1 MTVDTREIRITLWGY
16 GGEFVMGQ
24 VSEENWQWW
33 AEQDEYLIKDWAS
46 GQSDTSAVPESYQF
60 IEAGAWYDC
69 DSLLHHNGV
78 EMSSHSGITVKDVA
92 TDLQLLESRSL
103 DPDDLM
109 DFEIQT
115 ECTDE
120 YYASLQPKGTKWFFG
135 QSTEKGTFFDEQ
147 ITITGAFDPAKLM
160 LTYVD
165 IEGVL
170 SFNGM
175 SYDGQDIEDSVCCD
189 TIGKGLNIALLDSAD

>member
-1 MTVDTREIRITLWGY
+1 MTADTREIRITLWGY

-24 VSEENWQWW
+24 VAPEIWQWW
-33 AEQDEYLIKDWAS
+33 AQQDEDLIKDWAT
-46 GQSDTSAVPESYQF
+46 GDSDSSAVPEPYRF
-60 IEAGAWYDC
+60 IESGGWYEC

-78 EMSSHSGITVKDVA
+78 EMSSHCGITVTDVA
-92 TDLQLLESRSL
+92 TGHKLLESLSL

-120 YYASLQPKGTKWFFG
+120 YYASLQPMGTKWFFG

-147 ITITGAFDPAKLM
+147 ITVSGAFDPAKLVFK
-160 LTYVD
+160 YID

-170 SFNGM
+170 SFSGM

-189 TIGKGLNIALLDSAD
+189 TMGKGLNIALLDSAD

>member
-1 MTVDTREIRITLWGY
+1 MTAEKREIRITLWGY

-24 VSEENWQWW
+24 VSDETWQWW
-33 AEQDEYLIKDWAS
+33 TEQHEDLVQEWAT
-46 GQSDTSAVPESYQF
+46 GELDQSVVPEPYQF
-60 IEAGAWYDC
+60 IESGCWYEC
-69 DSLLHHNGV
+69 DSLLHHSGV
-78 EMSSHSGITVKDVA
+78 EMSSHSGITVVDVA
-92 TDLQLLESRSL
+92 TGNQLLESRSL

-120 YYASLQPKGTKWFFG
+120 YYASLQPQGTKWFFG

-147 ITITGAFDPAKLM
+147 ITVTGVFDPAKLALKYM
-160 LTYVD
+160 D

-170 SFNGM
+170 SFSGM
-175 SYDGQDIEDSVCCD
+175 SYDGEDIEDSVCCD
-189 TIGKGLNIALLDSAD
+189 TVGKALNVALLDSAD